1 MGSTRETFR
10 RTTSRSRPDTFW
22 RNTAARLR
30 GYLEKR
36 RLPYILEREG
46 ETIVLLLNGEAGRR
60 GCGQSQGCA

>member
-1 MGSTRETFR
+1 MRSTTQTLGRS
-10 RTTSRSRPDTFW
+10 TSRSKPDTFW

-46 ETIVLLLNGEAGRR
+46 ETIVLLLNGEAARR